1 MKHFMDNFQRLSLL
15 NQFEILSKIDDKNRS
30 YYETKIEILKEG
42 FEYHYDEYIWGEL
55 SDPLPKE
62 DSRFVLDVLTMY
74 KNIINSK
81 SNLDPND
88 QEKIESHDTY
98 FKGFDYN
105 DPKEVK
111 LASYAEFF
119 IEKLDRFKELIE
131 DEEFEGFNS
140 HFPTTST
147 YQRYLNNYNNIKTY
161 DNYQFGKL
169 SADDLNQ
176 IFAY

>member
-1 MKHFMDNFQRLSLL
+1 MNYYMDNFQRLSLL
-15 NQFEILSKIDDKNRS
+15 NQFEILSKIDETNRS
-30 YYETKIEILKEG
+30 YYEIKVQILKEG

-88 QEKIESHDTY
+88 QEKIQSHDTC

-131 DEEFEGFNS
+131 DEKFEGFNS

-147 YQRYLNNYNNIKTY
+147 YQRYLNNYNNVKTY

-169 SADDLNQ
+169 SVDDLNQ